1 MIVGRVVNVLVPLVF
16 AQLVRIF
23 EEGSNVSPWPY
34 LGAYVGL
41 RFLQA
46 TGGLA
51 ALRDVSGV
59 VTSELRL
66 RANWR
71 SPDLVDPGYAVL

>member
-1 MIVGRVVNVLVPLVF
+1 MIVGRVVNFLVPLVF

-23 EEGSNVSPWPY
+23 EEGSQVSPWPY

-41 RFLQA
+41 RFLQS

-51 ALRDVSGV
+51 ALRDVSHLLMPLTYSV
-59 VTSELRL
+59 LSEGLI
-66 RANWR
+66 AF
-71 SPDLVDPGYAVL
+71 